1 MFRHVSRVLLSV
13 LAVVGCGNSLVVA
26 EQQKK
31 LDASD
36 AGERAQDGGDHE
48 QGVICGQAICKD
60 KTVTI
65 QGTDIPGFACCS
77 DPVNSACGLVEL
89 AVTCIELNQPGRL
102 EPSCP
107 ALPNTPLGPLQGCCR
122 PNNTCG
128 VYDSVIGF
136 GCAQIPF
143 LPFVPVTKCTY
154 SPTDVP

>member
-13 LAVVGCGNSLVVA
+13 FAVVGCGNSLVVA

-36 AGERAQDGGDHE
+36 GGEREQDGGERE
-48 QGVICGQAICKD
+48 QGVICGQAICKG

-77 DPVNSACGLVEL
+77 DPVNSVCGLVEL
-89 AVTCIELNQPGRL
+89 AVTCLPLNQPGRL
-102 EPSCP
+102 VEAMTCP
-107 ALPNTPLGPLQGCCR
+107 PANTPIGTLQGCCR
-122 PNNTCG
+122 PDNTCG

-143 LPFVPVTKCTY
+143 LAPLVPVTKCMY
-154 SPTDVP
+154 